1 MKSKRVP
8 RGTWEIADVAA
19 QVETASGVDRFRERR
34 DTLQYFYNS
43 PPERAYVKEAC
54 GTGKKSIPI
63 MFIGDQGLGTNARIK
78 GHVKG
83 VATKIRKEHHLHTV
97 VVMTSEYRTSQT
109 CGWCLGPVV
118 RPRATI
124 LKDGK
129 KKKRSVHG
137 ASLCMNTKCP
147 LYRAGRAVQG
157 RDYMAAICIALN
169 GISRV
174 IDGIHLSPFTR
185 HSAALHMLNTSNSP
199 DIIGNNWTSQ
209 LCIFQ

>member
-19 QVETASGVDRFRERR
+19 QVKTASGVDRSHEHR

-43 PPERAYVKEAC
+43 SAENQAKWSQELALKKAYSQEGSRERAYVKEAC

-63 MFIGDQGLGTNARIK
+63 MFNGDQGLGTNARLK
-78 GHVKG
+78 RHVKG
-83 VATKIRKEHHLHTV
+83 VVKKIRKEHHLHTV
-97 VVMTSEYRTSQT
+97 VAMTSEYRTSQA

-137 ASLCMNTKCP
+137 ASLCMNTKCL
-147 LYRAGRAVQG
+147 LYRAGRAVQ
-157 RDYMAAICIALN
+157 
-169 GISRV
+169 
-174 IDGIHLSPFTR
+174 
-185 HSAALHMLNTSNSP
+185 
-199 DIIGNNWTSQ
+199 DIQPLYT
-209 LCIFQ
+209 C